1 MSTQT
6 AVPAVPAVQQFHY
19 LVSTYHFYS
28 AREDMLEAID
38 EIRKGYDKQYRHMR
52 LKKSILVRILKV
64 EAPVLTPYELNWF
77 KPVGIDSTLVYEGN
91 LFTSM

>member
-1 MSTQT
+1 MATQT

-19 LVSTYHFYS
+19 LVTTYHFYS

-38 EIRKGYDKQYRHMR
+38 EIRTAYKKEYSRS
-52 LKKSILVRILKV
+52 KKSMIVRIARV
-64 EAPVLTPYELNWF
+64 EAPVLTPYEINWF
-77 KPVGIDSTLVYEGN
+77 KPVGIDSTVVYEGN